1 MKKLIIQCL
10 KLQSAGVLTIQNYL
24 KENGYNPTIN
34 EVNTEIYNLIKS
46 NDILTLGNGQY
57 TINA

>member
-24 KENGYNPTIN
+24 KQNGCEATIN
-34 EVNTEIYNLIKS
+34 QVQSEANELVAAGNLILDAGSYKF
-46 NDILTLGNGQY
+46 I
-57 TINA
+57 A